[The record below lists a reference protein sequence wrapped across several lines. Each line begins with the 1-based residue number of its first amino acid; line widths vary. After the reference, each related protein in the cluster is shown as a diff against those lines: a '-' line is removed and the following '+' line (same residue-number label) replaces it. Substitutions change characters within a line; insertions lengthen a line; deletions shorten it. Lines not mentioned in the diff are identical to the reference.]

1 MNKTLFKSSMS
12 LICAF
17 SLCACVN
24 VDIKTEIPEM
34 SFYDITIQ
42 NTQSQGIAN
51 LSYGVVL
58 SASMPYD
65 STDIFKLDSQS
76 LQIKAI
82 PSAQWVAKP
91 KEMLFS
97 SFVAEMN
104 AKGLNVIRPPFGSAN
119 LNAYLKL
126 HIDRIL
132 IIQKDGKELATI
144 TLNYEIFDTKTLKL
158 KKSGTLTQEAQI
170 TNKDFAPVF
179 YKVSESVLQSL
190 VDELL
195 VP

>member
-1 MNKTLFKSSMS
+1 MIATFGTAIFPFEESFI
-12 LICAF
+12 LIFTFYQWFAF
-17 SLCACVN
+17 DVN
-24 VDIKTEIPEM
+24 YNPGNSYSQNCPW
-34 SFYDITIQ
+34 SF
-42 NTQSQGIAN
+42 
-51 LSYGVVL
+51 
-58 SASMPYD
+58 YD